1 MKQAERAA
9 NRQRWQAEVEAWRT
23 SGKPLSVWARERNLS
38 RDALEYWKRRI
49 PAQRR
54 ARLLAKPNRPLTLI
68 PIQPVL
74 PAAVDDRRK
83 SDRWKCKAPWDSV
96 PIELIAES
104 RPGLRI
110 RLAAGFDAASLA
122 RLLDLLE
129 SRC

>member
-9 NRQRWQAEVEAWRT
+9 NRQRWQEQIEAWRA
-23 SGKPLSVWARERNLS
+23 SGKPLSVWARERSLS
-38 RDALEYWKRRI
+38 RDALEYWQRRI

-54 ARLLAKPNRPLTLI
+54 ARLPAKPDRPLTLI
-68 PIQPVL
+68 PIRPAL

-83 SDRWKCKAPWDSV
+83 ALWDTA
-96 PIELIAES
+96 PIELIAEF

>member
-23 SGKPLSVWARERNLS
+23 SGKPLSVWVRERNLS

-54 ARLLAKPNRPLTLI
+54 ARLPAKPNRPLTLI
-68 PIQPVL
+68 PLQPVL
-74 PAAVDDRRK
+74 PAAVDT
-83 SDRWKCKAPWDSV
+83 A